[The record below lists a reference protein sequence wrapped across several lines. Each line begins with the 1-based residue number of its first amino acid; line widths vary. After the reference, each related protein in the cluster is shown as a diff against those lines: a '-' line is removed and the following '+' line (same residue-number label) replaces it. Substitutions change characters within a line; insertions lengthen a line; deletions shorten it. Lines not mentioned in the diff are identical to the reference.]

1 MLNHPIQVLKQTEL
15 LGHQFTVYGTAENP
29 LFLAKEVAECIE
41 HSNIT
46 VMLQTIDEEEKV
58 KITPKQSLGDLVN
71 YKEYNFLTEDG
82 LYEVLMQSRKPIAK
96 QFKKGVKQILHE
108 VRTTGGYIATKA
120 DDTPEEIMARALT
133 IAQATLAKREERLA
147 QEKKQLE
154 QQNAK
159 LQPKAAFADAAFATD
174 DKVDI
179 GMSAKILK
187 LGFGRNTLFDKLRKA
202 GVFFANRNE
211 PKQRFID
218 AGYFEMKEK
227 FIERNN
233 HPGFVVTKV
242 LVTQKGLAY
251 LNHLFGGKPSDG
263 KLARIV

>member
-1 MLNHPIQVLKQTEL
+1 MLTNSIQVLKQTEL
-15 LGHQFTVYGTAENP
+15 CGRQFTVYGTAENP

-108 VRTTGGYIATKA
+108 VRTIGGYIATKQ

-133 IAQATLAKREERLA
+133 IAQATLAKREERL
-147 QEKKQLE
+147 KQLE
-154 QQNAK
+154 AQAEQQQATIKIQTEEIKQAAPKNRFSFGNLRNCCIFAVLTVRQTLLLRRAAVNCSMVIGHFLCSIFKDIRRLSIRSHYCFVLRSKVCWTVSSVYGNRFSVAYNDLNAY
-159 LQPKAAFADAAFATD
+159 
-174 DKVDI
+174 
-179 GMSAKILK
+179 S
-187 LGFGRNTLFDKLRKA
+187 
-202 GVFFANRNE
+202 
-211 PKQRFID
+211 
-218 AGYFEMKEK
+218 
-227 FIERNN
+227 
-233 HPGFVVTKV
+233 H
-242 LVTQKGLAY
+242 
-251 LNHLFGGKPSDG
+251 GK
-263 KLARIV
+263 